1 MVQVIDTSADRTRL
15 PASFPGTDP
24 NPRYCRGMRR
34 GLITSVVAAVGGLVL
49 AGFATAAPAA
59 AAPSN
64 IGDIGDIVTN
74 FQIDYQV
81 KPDGGLHV
89 KETIAYHFG
98 SSGRHGIYRNLV
110 TREPYKDDD
119 SKDQKYE
126 IDNIKVDSA
135 TAPDEFSTSTTKS
148 NGQRDQS
155 IQIKIGSA
163 DETISGTEATY
174 VIEYDVRGALRHF
187 DDRSELFWD
196 ATGSGWD
203 ARLAQVT
210 VNVEVPDGVQQ
221 VECFAGLAGSTD
233 TCQQKTVT
241 AGKGVFRQS
250 DLDYGEQL
258 TIVAGIKAGVV
269 SNDTPIVVDPPSA
282 FERAGVT
289 VPGVITSALVTV
301 GALFAGILYRKN
313 GNKDQR
319 FAGMPPGTFPPD
331 GVAVQPVKD
340 DLREDQIPVAFS
352 PPRIPVAEGGLLI
365 DAKATTTETAATLI
379 DLAVRGGIRID
390 NTGNEQKAVL
400 LNPAVATVPH
410 EQALMQGLFPS
421 LQPGSE
427 IELERRPTGDTSM
440 REAHDAMIVQLRE
453 QIKQRGWYVRM
464 PRAGG
469 GSSFATGTKVACL
482 GMVGI
487 WVFGAGIAGTAIGAA
502 TGGLGR
508 AASIVIP
515 VVAVLIAFGMWMGKR
530 GKGVRSPAGR
540 AVADQLIGF
549 RQYLATAE
557 ADQLR
562 FEEGEDIFSKYLPW
576 AIAFDLADRWQRV
589 CAQLVAAGR
598 ITPDPY
604 WYTGPAYYS
613 SGFSAGSISQTV
625 AHTFDPPPAPA
636 GSGGGGGS
644 SSGFSGGSSGGGGGG
659 GGGGSW

>member
-1 MVQVIDTSADRTRL
+1 
-15 PASFPGTDP
+15 
-24 NPRYCRGMRR
+24 MRR
-34 GLITSVVAAVGGLVL
+34 GIFTAVVSAVAGLVL
-49 AGFATAAPAA
+49 AGFAAAAPASA
-59 AAPSN
+59 TPSAP
-64 IGDIGDIVTN
+64 GDIVRN
-74 FQIDYQV
+74 FQIDYEVQA
-81 KPDGGLHV
+81 DGVLKV
-89 KETIAYHFG
+89 TETIAYHFG
-98 SSGRHGIYRNLV
+98 SSGRHGIYRNLI
-110 TREPYKDDD
+110 TREPFKARTDEERAMGE
-119 SKDQKYE
+119 KDQKYE
-126 IDNIKVDSA
+126 ISNIEVDSKDA
-135 TAPDEFSTSTTKS
+135 SDEFSTETTKS
-148 NGQRDQS
+148 NNQRDQS

-174 VIEYDVRGALRHF
+174 VIKYDVRGALRHF
-187 DDRSELFWD
+187 ADHSELYWD
-196 ATGSGWD
+196 ATGNGWEAD
-203 ARLAQVT
+203 LARVT
-210 VNVEVPDGVQQ
+210 VNVTVPQDVQQ
-221 VECFAGLAGSTD
+221 VDCYAGVGGSTD
-233 TCQQKTVT
+233 SCEQKTVT
-241 AGKGVFRQS
+241 GGKGVFTQS
-250 DLDYGEQL
+250 NISTGEQL
-258 TIVAGIKAGVV
+258 TVVAGIKAGAV
-269 SNDTPIVVDPPSA
+269 SNDTPILVDPPSA
-282 FERAGVT
+282 LERAGLT
-289 VPGVITSALVTV
+289 VPGLITSAVVTV
-301 GALFAGILYRKN
+301 GALIAGILYRLN
-313 GNKDQR
+313 GNRDQR

-331 GVAVQPVKD
+331 GVAAQPVKD
-340 DLREDQIPVAFS
+340 DLKEDQLPVAFS

-400 LNPAVATVPH
+400 LNPAVATAPH
-410 EQALMQGLFPS
+410 EQYLLQGLFPS
-421 LQPGSE
+421 LEPGSE

-440 REAHDAMIVQLRE
+440 REAHDAMIGQLRE
-453 QIKQRGWYVRM
+453 QIRQRGWYVRM

-508 AASIVIP
+508 GASIVIP
-515 VVAVLIAFGMWMGKR
+515 VVAVLIAFGMWISKR

-540 AVADQLIGF
+540 AVADQLVGF
-549 RQYLATAE
+549 RTYLATAE

-598 ITPDPY
+598 IPPDPY
-604 WYTGPAYYS
+604 WYVGPSYYS
-613 SGFSAGSISQTV
+613 SGFAAGSISQTV

-636 GSGGGGGS
+636 SSGGGGGS